1 MKKARVSVI
10 KNNIEEGTKIPNVK
24 NDCEIGQWAD
34 DMMAEKGH
42 VIDKNGI
49 VDIPEYGIDN
59 KTRKKGSKANHTVG
73 SMTIQAIET
82 TPRWEDTHYY
92 KKSQN
97 QNQIEWDSD
106 FLEISDV
113 TVLDMDIDLIQE
125 KLKEGYEDARKQ
137 LIAKNRSKEIK
148 SKNGWVVFDG
158 YGHPNSYRMRITDK
172 AMKKIKAISGARDT
186 FKKHFEYYE
195 PRTKSHH

>member
-1 MKKARVSVI
+1 MKKSRVSVI
-10 KNNIEEGTKIPNVK
+10 KDNIEKGTKIPNVK
-24 NDCEIGQWAD
+24 YDCEIGQWAD
-34 DMMAEKGH
+34 SEMSNKGH

-59 KTRKKGSKANHTVG
+59 KTRKRGSKANHTVG
-73 SMTIQAIET
+73 SMTIPAIKN
-82 TPRWEDTHYY
+82 TPLWEDTHYY

-125 KLKEGYEDARKQ
+125 KLKEGYEDVRKQ
-137 LIAKNRSKEIK
+137 LIAGNYSKEIK
-148 SKNGWVVFDG
+148 SKNGWIVLDG
-158 YGHPNSYRMRITDK
+158 YGHHNSYRMRITNN
-172 AMKKIKAISGARDT
+172 AMKKIKAISGVRDT
-186 FKKHFEYYE
+186 FKRHFGVAE
-195 PRTKSHH
+195 